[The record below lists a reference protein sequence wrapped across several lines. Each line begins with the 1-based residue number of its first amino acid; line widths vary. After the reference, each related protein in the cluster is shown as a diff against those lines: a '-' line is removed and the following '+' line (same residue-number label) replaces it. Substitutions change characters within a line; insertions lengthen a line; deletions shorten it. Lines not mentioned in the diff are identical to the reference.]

1 LNEIKILEE
10 EISKQKAE
18 LTSNVEADFALM
30 LAEYE
35 REVELKKNLVD
46 QLNIAIRENAI
57 NVEKIDLLI
66 ENYVAEKAKIDETT
80 SESRAIKVIIFIMIT
95 IVLI

>member
-1 LNEIKILEE
+1 MNEIGILEE
-10 EISKQKAE
+10 EIAKQKAE
-18 LTSNVEADFALM
+18 LTLNVEADFATM

-35 REVELKKNLVD
+35 KEIELKKDLVD
-46 QLNIAIRENAI
+46 QLNISIKENAI

-66 ENYVAEKAKIDETT
+66 ENYVAEKAKTDETT
-80 SESRAIKVIIFIMIT
+80 NKSRTIKGIVFIMIT